1 MDAPTAATAW
11 EVRALHWHPTATPP
25 GLRRWGV
32 VHRPTG
38 RWAAFG
44 SEARCHSVAAHLT
57 EVDALLGPSG
67 AAAVAGGGARR

>member
-11 EVRALHWHPTATPP
+11 EVRALHWPPTATPP

-32 VHRPTG
+32 FHRPTG

-57 EVDALLGPSG
+57 EVDAILARP
-67 AAAVAGGGARR
+67 AGGDAAGSGARR